1 VDAER
6 ALVKKHF
13 DALIADAEAAKTPGD
28 VVGRL
33 ALEEVIALW
42 LRTRDWRD
50 VASELEFRA
59 RSLDP
64 DADFEFMRP

>member
-1 VDAER
+1 MEMER
-6 ALVKKHF
+6 ALVRKHF
-13 DALIADAEAAKTPGD
+13 GALIAEAAKAPGD
-28 VVGRL
+28 VIGRL

-42 LRTRDWRD
+42 LRAREWRD

>member
-1 VDAER
+1 VDTER
-6 ALVKKHF
+6 ALVRKHF
-13 DALIADAEAAKTPGD
+13 DALMAEAEAAKAAGD

-33 ALEEVIALW
+33 ALEEVVALW
-42 LRTRDWRD
+42 LRTREWRD
-50 VASELEFRA
+50 VAAELEFRA

>member
-1 VDAER
+1 MTEDH
-6 ALVKKHF
+6 ALVRRHF
-13 DALIADAEAAKTPGD
+13 ESLLAEAHARSTPPD

-33 ALEEVIALW
+33 ALQEVVALW
-42 LRTRDWRD
+42 MRSRPWRD
-50 VASELEFRA
+50 VAAELEFTA